1 VRQRAEPRS
10 ARGRATSARASSG
23 NQVTDKESSGKGP
36 YSDYAHFKHWWA
48 PFAYLVLVISG
59 VLYCLVQC
67 WPRCE
72 ESQCDARVAQGAG
85 TTAATSASAAP
96 TRPKGFS
103 SAARIEPEG
112 AASTGSAVA
121 LASAPDGAAPVAS
134 AEPGATVATSG
145 SAVSPSPNP
154 PAGSANAATT
164 ATPPPAPSAAPAPG
178 SVEITRLSP
187 TSGDS
192 CGGLDVTFLTSP
204 LPPGDVSVRFGG
216 IPSAVVEVRKA
227 RTEVVARTPRHW
239 AGAVDVTLRAGMASG
254 SLLKGFNYACP
265 DHSQERLL
273 LLVVLAGALG
283 GALHAM
289 RSLFYFIGNRDL
301 RVSWLPSYIAMPFTG
316 AAVGTLFFLVFVAGF
331 FMPQD
336 GDAKTYFLMVG
347 VSALVGMFTP
357 QAVEKLKSI
366 SEAIL
371 TNDKPGA
378 RSGDRGPKDT
388 APAALGILKVM
399 PKSAPAVGGS
409 TATVLGDGFKADTTV
424 TFDGI
429 AARVDDVDPK
439 ALQVTIPA
447 RPAGKGPVDVEVKNK
462 DGTSAKLS
470 KAFEYS

>member
-1 VRQRAEPRS
+1 MA
-10 ARGRATSARASSG
+10 
-23 NQVTDKESSGKGP
+23 DDESSGKGP

-48 PFAYLVLVISG
+48 PFVYLVLMIWG

-72 ESQCDARVAQGAG
+72 ESQCDGNNAQGAR
-85 TTAATSASAAP
+85 TTAATSVSAASA
-96 TRPKGFS
+96 RPNGVS
-103 SAARIEPEG
+103 SAASIEPEG
-112 AASTGSAVA
+112 AASTGSAVVSA
-121 LASAPDGAAPVAS
+121 PPPEGAAQAASAEPSATGAMSGRAVSASPNPAAGSEKAGNTAIPPPAPTAAPVA
-134 AEPGATVATSG
+134 
-145 SAVSPSPNP
+145 
-154 PAGSANAATT
+154 
-164 ATPPPAPSAAPAPG
+164 G
-178 SVEITRLSP
+178 SVEIMGLSP

-216 IPSAVVEVRKA
+216 IPSTVVEVRKA

-239 AGAVDVTLRAGMASG
+239 AGPVDVTLHVGMASG

-301 RVSWLPSYIAMPFTG
+301 RVSWLPSYVAMPLTG
-316 AAVGTLFFLVFVAGF
+316 AAVGTLFFLVFIAGF

-336 GDAKTYFLMVG
+336 GDAKAYFLMVG

-371 TNDKPGA
+371 TNDKAGA
-378 RSGDRGPKDT
+378 RSGDRGPKN
-388 APAALGILKVM
+388 AASAALGILKVM
-399 PKSAPAVGGS
+399 PKSAPAAGGS
-409 TATVLGDGFKADTTV
+409 TATVLGDGFKVDTTV
-424 TFDGI
+424 AFDGI
-429 AARVDDVDPK
+429 AAKVDDVDTK

-447 RPAGKGPVDVEVKNK
+447 RPAGKGGPVDVEVKNK

-470 KAFEYS
+470 KGFEYT

>member
-1 VRQRAEPRS
+1 MADE
-10 ARGRATSARASSG
+10 
-23 NQVTDKESSGKGP
+23 ESSGKGP

-48 PFAYLVLVISG
+48 PFAYLVLMISG

-72 ESQCDARVAQGAG
+72 ESQCDGNGTQGAR
-85 TTAATSASAAP
+85 TTATTSASAAP
-96 TRPKGFS
+96 ARPNGVS
-103 SAARIEPEG
+103 SAARAEPEG
-112 AASTGSAVA
+112 AASTGSAEV
-121 LASAPDGAAPVAS
+121 SAPPPNGAAQAAS
-134 AEPGATVATSG
+134 AEPSATVAMSG
-145 SAVSPSPNP
+145 RGASPSPNP
-154 PAGSANAATT
+154 PAGSKQVANIPTPPPAGSEQAANT
-164 ATPPPAPSAAPAPG
+164 ATPPPAPSSAHAAG
-178 SVEITRLSP
+178 SVEITGLSP

-204 LPPGDVSVRFGG
+204 LPLGDVSVRFGG

-227 RTEVVARTPRHW
+227 RTEVVARAPRHW
-239 AGAVDVTLRAGMASG
+239 AGPVDVTLHAGMASG

-301 RVSWLPSYIAMPFTG
+301 RVSWLPSYVAMPLTG
-316 AAVGTLFFLVFVAGF
+316 AAVGTLFFLVFIAGF

-336 GDAKTYFLMVG
+336 GDSKAYFLMVG

-371 TNDKPGA
+371 TNDKAGA
-378 RSGDRGPKDT
+378 RSGDRGPKNA

-399 PKSAPAVGGS
+399 PKSAPAAGGS
-409 TATVLGDGFKADTTV
+409 TATVLGDGFKVDTTV

-429 AARVDDVDPK
+429 DAKVDDVDTK

-447 RPAGKGPVDVEVKNK
+447 RPAGKGGPVDIEVKNK

-470 KAFEYS
+470 KGFEYT